1 MKRCIIELPKFR
13 ISKPGYDVDTA
24 SMENLIFHESMLFTQ
39 PYFFQFVACPFSGA
53 GNLTGTVSVTV
64 PDVTSDPIVLL
75 FLSGGS
81 TVNVYPGIRSE
92 GPGNNEDGYDVTAW
106 SVRYNV
112 VSSTRI
118 DVTFSTSL
126 NGKTSPAGAHMILMR
141 KS

>member
-1 MKRCIIELPKFR
+1 MKRCIIQLPKFR
-13 ISKPGYDVDTA
+13 ISRQGYDVETA
-24 SMENLIFHESMLFTQ
+24 AMENLLFHESMLFTQ
-39 PYFFQFVACPFSGA
+39 PYYFGFVACPFSGA

-64 PDVTSDPIVLL
+64 PDVTADPIVLL

-92 GPGNNEDGYDVTAW
+92 GPGNNQDGYDVTAW